1 MSDIKVI
8 EFENKKYPQ
17 KLRKIKNPPQ
27 RLYVQGDIELLN
39 KKGIAIV
46 GSRNCTQYGIK
57 WCEKLTKD
65 LLEYN
70 LVIISGMAKGIDSVA
85 HNITIRNGMKTIAVL
100 PSGFNNIYPKS
111 NIQLYKNI
119 LKSGGAIVTEYE
131 ENVVASSDKFLARN
145 RIVSGLAI
153 GTLVVEA
160 GYRSGTSV
168 TASLTK
174 EQGKKVFCIPGNL
187 ENSKSIGTNILIK
200 KGAKLITSA
209 EDIAKN
215 YHLVKCEINE
225 KNVEIPSEY
234 EYIYNL
240 ITEKPIDTLTIIKKS
255 NLRVSEV
262 MSKLTILEL
271 EGKIK
276 KVSGD
281 KFMRL

>member
-1 MSDIKVI
+1 MSNINVI
-8 EFENKKYPQ
+8 EFENKKYPK

-70 LVIISGMAKGIDSVA
+70 LVIISGMARGIDSVA

-119 LKSGGAIVTEYE
+119 LKSGGTIVTEYE
-131 ENVVASSDKFLARN
+131 ENVVASSSKFLARN

-174 EQGKKVFCIPGNL
+174 EQGKKVFCVPGNL
-187 ENSKSIGTNILIK
+187 ENFKSIGTNTLIK
-200 KGAKLITSA
+200 KGAKLVTSA

-215 YHLVKCEINE
+215 YHLLKCESNKKKI
-225 KNVEIPSEY
+225 EIPSEY
-234 EYIYNL
+234 EDIYNL

-271 EGKIK
+271 EEKIK
-276 KVSGD
+276 KVAGD
-281 KFMRL
+281 KFVRL

>member
-8 EFENKKYPQ
+8 EFENKKYPK

-234 EYIYNL
+234 EDIYNL